1 MFTLIL
7 SVYKQGNS
15 GNFHKYHSTNYTQ
28 TFVVWSIKAASGL
41 NWTLIIVS
49 AEYLSIR
56 EKNVLN

>member
-1 MFTLIL
+1 VFTNKVIVETFTNII
-7 SVYKQGNS
+7 SI
-15 GNFHKYHSTNYTQ
+15 NYTQ